1 MGSNKTTKSV
11 RRIPQAV
18 HAVRILLR
26 PQHRGP
32 ILAAVL
38 VGAALAGL
46 LYAWQRWGEPGLN
59 PAEYTVTLDRIVVT
73 PQPAWIHADVKA
85 EVLRSAGSTQLNL
98 RDPQLVEALAAA
110 FSLHPWVEK
119 VIRVQKHYPARVDV
133 ELEYRRPVAAV
144 EVASQKEPGLLFIDA
159 QGVLLPSADFAQG
172 QAKDFLRIVAGNET
186 PASVYG
192 TPWGSE
198 RIAGAA
204 RVAAAWEETGGKNE
218 GVRSQES
225 GVTAAGPKRWQKLR
239 LYRIVP
245 LQSSSGEI
253 SYELRTAAGARI
265 VWGAAP
271 GSEPSGEPSPE
282 QKIAALEHH
291 VADKGPLDRENAPA
305 LIDLRQNLSA
315 ANSHGK
321 NSLGR

>member
-1 MGSNKTTKSV
+1 MGSSKSAKPV

-32 ILAAVL
+32 ILAAV
-38 VGAALAGL
+38 VVCAALAGL
-46 LYAWQRWGEPGLN
+46 LYAWQRWGEAGLD
-59 PAEYTVTLDRIVVT
+59 PAEYTVTQDRILVT
-73 PQPAWIHADVKA
+73 PQPKWIHADVKA
-85 EVLRSAGSTQLNL
+85 EVIRSAGAAQLNL

-110 FSLHPWVEK
+110 FTLHPWVEK
-119 VIRVQKHYPARVDV
+119 VVRVQKHYPARVEV

-144 EVASQKEPGLLFIDA
+144 EVASQNEPGLLFIDA

-172 QAKDFLRIVAGNET
+172 QAKEFLRIAAGNET
-186 PASVYG
+186 PAGVYG

-204 RVAAAWEETGGKNE
+204 RVAAAWEDIGDG
-218 GVRSQES
+218 
-225 GVTAAGPKRWQKLR
+225 AIKRWQTLK

-245 LQSSSGEI
+245 LQSSSGDL
-253 SYELRTAAGARI
+253 SYELRTQTDVRI

-271 GSEPSGEPSPE
+271 GGEATDEPSPE
-282 QKIAALEHH
+282 QKIATLEHH

-305 LIDLRQNLSA
+305 TIDLRQNLSA
-315 ANSHGK
+315 AK
-321 NSLGR
+321 NARGSSLPR

>member
-1 MGSNKTTKSV
+1 MGNSKTTKTV

-32 ILAAVL
+32 ILAAAVI
-38 VGAALAGL
+38 GTALAGL

-59 PAEYTVTLDRIVVT
+59 PAEYTVTLDRIAVT

-85 EVLRSAGSTQLNL
+85 EVLRSAGTAQLNL

-110 FSLHPWVEK
+110 FVLHPWVK
-119 VIRVQKHYPARVDV
+119 QVVRVQKHYPARVNV

-144 EVASQKEPGLLFIDA
+144 EVASQNEPGLLFVDA
-159 QGVLLPSADFAQG
+159 TGVLLPSADFAQG

-186 PASVYG
+186 PAGVYG
-192 TPWGSE
+192 TVWGSE

-204 RVAAAWEETGGKNE
+204 RVAAAWEETG
-218 GVRSQES
+218 VRGQGTEDS
-225 GVTAAGPKRWQKLR
+225 APKRWQKLK
-239 LYRIVP
+239 LYRVVP

-253 SYELRTAAGARI
+253 SYELHTADGARI
-265 VWGAAP
+265 LWGAAP
-271 GSEPSGEPSPE
+271 GSESPGEPSPE
-282 QKIAALEHH
+282 QKIAALEHL

-305 LIDLRQNLSA
+305 TIDLRQNLSA
-315 ANSHGK
+315 AK
-321 NSLGR
+321 NAGVSTLPH